1 MILRADQVGGVA
13 VAMSSEN
20 VTEISTPPGAKAVDV
35 KFDQLIITRP
45 VSGSTSANS
54 LSAASRAFAPLSRP
68 CGFVADGISKGPVH
82 VWPLSVDR
90 CTHIVCAEPLA
101 EIALTMMEKYTKV
114 DPPR

>member
-35 KFDQLIITRP
+35 KLDQLIITRP

-54 LSAASRAFAPLSRP
+54 LSAASRAFAADPVSKP
-68 CGFVADGISKGPVH
+68 CGLVAVGISNGPDQ

-90 CTHIVCAEPLA
+90 CTHIVWAVPVA
-101 EIALTMMEKYTKV
+101 FSFLTMIEK
-114 DPPR
+114 